1 MTRNEIEYRLKN
13 LGYKLLPK
21 FYRWSQWKIIVGPEY
36 PTFIHHCDTLKQV
49 EEFVLMEEILA
60 GLTSKV

>member
-1 MTRNEIEYRLKN
+1 MRKNLENRLSV

-21 FYRWSQWKIIVGPEY
+21 FYKWSQWKIIVGPEY
-36 PTFIHHCDTLKQV
+36 PTFIHFCDTLKEV
-49 EEFVLMEEILA
+49 EEFVEMEEYLS